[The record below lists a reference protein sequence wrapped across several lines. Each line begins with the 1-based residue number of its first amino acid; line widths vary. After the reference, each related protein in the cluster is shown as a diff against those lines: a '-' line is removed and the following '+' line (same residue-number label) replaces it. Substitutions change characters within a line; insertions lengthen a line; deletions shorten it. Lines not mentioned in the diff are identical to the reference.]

1 MFLDCEF
8 CKRGYALSTLVT
20 FHSRI
25 RNSLSGFK
33 PRFPK
38 HWDMMDWTQGC
49 FLSEEW
55 NCEERRKHEFVKFNQ
70 LKAPYTSNSW
80 VNESMSLTECR
91 DKFLENCSC
100 NAYANTDVRG
110 GGKGCLMWFGDLRDI
125 REFSAGVVLTTA
137 AVVAAIL
144 ALYQFGKRMKKFRAC
159 ESSNSLI
166 VDNNKDEEELELPFF
181 DQAAITK
188 ATNGFSINN
197 KLGEGGFG
205 TGTLADG
212 QEIAVKRLSQS
223 SGQGFNEFKNEVIL
237 IAKLQ
242 HRNLVKLVGCCIQGE
257 EKMLIYEYMPNKSL
271 DSFIFGLLYLHQDS
285 RLRII
290 HRDLKASNVLL
301 DHEFNPKISDFG
313 MARTFGG
320 DQIEGNT
327 KRVVGTYG
335 YMAPEY
341 AIYGLFSVK
350 SDVFSFGV
358 LMLEIVSGKK
368 NRAINIGNDMSVTLF
383 RHGDFGKKADL
394 WTYLIHEHCVVSIS
408 VFYVSNSILRIGQVC
423 PLLSSE
429 SSLPQP
435 KEPGF
440 LMEKEKIFLGAE
452 SSTKHLFSSTNDIS
466 LTMLEPRAV
475 NRLTK
480 CLLQKLAVFE
490 PLDYPLNSLR
500 SVFVA
505 RLVKLASV
513 ELVKCCYGDRGNRWF
528 ILGVSKEVCGRGSSL
543 VCLRRWF
550 ILGVSKEV
558 FILGVSKEVFIL
570 REVFEGGVSSFV
582 KIQRRCSLISCGFKK
597 ESASINR
604 PPLFTG
610 ENYAFWKVRMQIFI
624 KSIDID
630 IWEAVVHGP
639 FEPKPRDLWTLEDKR
654 RAQYDV
660 RACNIISSA
669 LIIDEFYRISLCKT
683 AQEMWEVLRVT
694 YEDIDELK
702 YAQNNS
708 SITEENDSSS
718 SSSTTSSMSDS
729 DEEAN
734 ICLVANDDAGSQAQ
748 PLESVELDASND
760 EDLQKTTKEEK
771 NYENPQDEDLKRISL
786 HNEFGDISNGNSLRS
801 VFVARLVKLASVEL
815 VKCCYGDRGNSWF
828 ILGVFKEVCGRGSSL
843 EVVIL
848 GVSKEVFILREV
860 FEGGVSSFVKIQRRC
875 SLISCGFKRGEIVED
890 KLCSAF
896 NSPVIGNCAAAVG
909 KVGVEESGIQVSP
922 RGSVRF
928 QKVECRW
935 RHENGLFGLDHI

>member
-1 MFLDCEF
+1 MKKVLLMFVLTKILLFFLCTSTAIDSISQF
-8 CKRGYALSTLVT
+8 KPLSVGNTLVSEEGT
-20 FHSRI
+20 FELGFFRPGRAADLYLGIWYKSIPVKTVVWVANRGKPVKGNSSVLHINSEGNLELVNHNGVVAWSANSTKKVQNPIVQLLNSGNLVVRDEGDQDPESYLWQSFDYPSDTLLPGMKLGWDLRTGLERRVSAWKNWDDPSPGDFSWGISLEGFPQVMMWKGSKVFYRGGHWNGLGFSGAPELKANPVFEFKFVSNENEVYYTYSLTNESIISRI
-25 RNSLSGFK
+25 VMNQSISTRQRYIWIEDAQAWRIYASVPRDNCDSYNICGSNGNCVIGDSPVCHCLSGFK

-55 NCEERRKHEFVKFNQ
+55 NCEERKKHGFVKFNQ
-70 LKAPYTSNSW
+70 LKAPDTSNSW

-91 DKFLENCSC
+91 DKCLANCSC

-125 REFSAGVVLTTA
+125 REFSAGGWDLYVRTKILESGEKKNYNMKVVAVVLTTA

-205 TGTLADG
+205 TVYMGTLADG

-242 HRNLVKLVGCCIQGE
+242 HRNLVKLVGCCIEGE

-271 DSFIFGLLYLHQDS
+271 DSFIFDQAKAKILDWSKRFNIICGVARGLLYLHQDS

-368 NRAINIGNDMSVTLF
+368 NRGFSHSN
-383 RHGDFGKKADL
+383 
-394 WTYLIHEHCVVSIS
+394 
-408 VFYVSNSILRIGQVC
+408 NSINLIGQAWRFWKETR
-423 PLLSSE
+423 PLDLLDSCMENSSVLSGALRCIHISLLCVQQHPEDRPNMSTVVVMLSSE

-466 LTMLEPRAV
+466 LTMLEPR
-475 NRLTK
+475 
-480 CLLQKLAVFE
+480 
-490 PLDYPLNSLR
+490 
-500 SVFVA
+500 
-505 RLVKLASV
+505 
-513 ELVKCCYGDRGNRWF
+513 
-528 ILGVSKEVCGRGSSL
+528 
-543 VCLRRWF
+543 
-550 ILGVSKEV
+550 
-558 FILGVSKEVFIL
+558 
-570 REVFEGGVSSFV
+570 
-582 KIQRRCSLISCGFKK
+582 
-597 ESASINR
+597 
-604 PPLFTG
+604 
-610 ENYAFWKVRMQIFI
+610 
-624 KSIDID
+624 
-630 IWEAVVHGP
+630 
-639 FEPKPRDLWTLEDKR
+639 
-654 RAQYDV
+654 
-660 RACNIISSA
+660 
-669 LIIDEFYRISLCKT
+669 
-683 AQEMWEVLRVT
+683 
-694 YEDIDELK
+694 
-702 YAQNNS
+702 
-708 SITEENDSSS
+708 
-718 SSSTTSSMSDS
+718 
-729 DEEAN
+729 
-734 ICLVANDDAGSQAQ
+734 
-748 PLESVELDASND
+748 
-760 EDLQKTTKEEK
+760 
-771 NYENPQDEDLKRISL
+771 
-786 HNEFGDISNGNSLRS
+786 
-801 VFVARLVKLASVEL
+801 
-815 VKCCYGDRGNSWF
+815 
-828 ILGVFKEVCGRGSSL
+828 
-843 EVVIL
+843 
-848 GVSKEVFILREV
+848 
-860 FEGGVSSFVKIQRRC
+860 
-875 SLISCGFKRGEIVED
+875 
-890 KLCSAF
+890 
-896 NSPVIGNCAAAVG
+896 
-909 KVGVEESGIQVSP
+909 
-922 RGSVRF
+922 
-928 QKVECRW
+928 
-935 RHENGLFGLDHI
+935 